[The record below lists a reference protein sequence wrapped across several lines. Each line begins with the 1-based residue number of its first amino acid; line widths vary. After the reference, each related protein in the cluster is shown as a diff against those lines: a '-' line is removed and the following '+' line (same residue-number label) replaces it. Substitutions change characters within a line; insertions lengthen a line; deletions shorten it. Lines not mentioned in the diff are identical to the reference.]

1 MYFSVRGFGCALF
14 YYKGERKMI
23 LIVAIVA
30 LFVLIPLWIVLT
42 KKSAKDGPQEALSL
56 VMTILSWIIGIA
68 GVIGFIILGVILENT
83 VLAIAGSIASVLFM
97 LILLGLAKIIGY
109 LCKIHETAK
118 TISSQLASINDAR
131 NQN

>member
-1 MYFSVRGFGCALF
+1 MDRPD
-14 YYKGERKMI
+14 E
-23 LIVAIVA
+23 
-30 LFVLIPLWIVLT
+30 
-42 KKSAKDGPQEALSL
+42 KSAKDEPQEALSL

-83 VLAIAGSIASVLFM
+83 VLAIAGSLASVLFM
-97 LILLGLAKIIGY
+97 LILLGLTKIIGY